1 MLHTIEVEWHISCG
15 YPVEWTHGEVVIL
28 VFADCE
34 LLCMII
40 GGVECVA
47 GVELSLPFL

>member
-1 MLHTIEVEWHISCG
+1 MLHTIDIEQHISSG
-15 YPVEWTHGEVVIL
+15 FPVEWTRGEVVIL

-34 LLCMII
+34 LLCMVI

-47 GVELSLPFL
+47 A